1 MPAQRYRSDI
11 RQGYWKH
18 VSTLVGAVQDTETYH
33 WVDYT
38 VPSRLRT
45 QRERIRFTDWLLTPD
60 ILEARS
66 KTRREYSQT
75 GYNHKE
81 YNLQQL
87 CLIAYSTA
95 NNRTID
101 SIVLEVDIDSLS
113 IVTCRLVIQV
123 NRGIPIKASTL
134 EPYSTQELE
143 DFTREPLKRWL
154 GAGGF
159 ERYQAGGTCFWVDLW
174 EIVLTERNPVLQWL
188 TPEAKQEIDQQMDKQ
203 GEEKGQEA
211 WINPEGEGPQ
221 PQHSSVSYH
230 QDTTQYKVNMK
241 KKVMTTNQTELLE
254 MPMRKV
260 NIVNITARK

>member
-1 MPAQRYRSDI
+1 
-11 RQGYWKH
+11 
-18 VSTLVGAVQDTETYH
+18 VGAVQDTETYH

-123 NRGIPIKASTL
+123 NGYTNKGKYLRALQYPRARGLHKGTTKEVA
-134 EPYSTQELE
+134 
-143 DFTREPLKRWL
+143 RCRW
-154 GAGGF
+154 
-159 ERYQAGGTCFWVDLW
+159 V
-174 EIVLTERNPVLQWL
+174 
-188 TPEAKQEIDQQMDKQ
+188 
-203 GEEKGQEA
+203 
-211 WINPEGEGPQ
+211 
-221 PQHSSVSYH
+221 
-230 QDTTQYKVNMK
+230 
-241 KKVMTTNQTELLE
+241 
-254 MPMRKV
+254 
-260 NIVNITARK
+260 